1 MTGYIPKKEKP
12 YPDNGCAKAKAAGY
26 EGTCLES
33 KKFPKGCPF
42 PRCFEEPGVLPPQE
56 EETIKRN
63 EEIRKLHE
71 TGWTTEEIS
80 KETKLSI
87 RQVQRI
93 IQNKPYKRHLN
104 RKDSKGRNAEI
115 RKLKKEGM
123 PVEEIAAKF
132 NLHPATIYV
141 VCREDIPND

>member
-12 YPDNGCAKAKAAGY
+12 YPDNGCAKAKVAGY
-26 EGTCLES
+26 HGKCLD
-33 KKFPKGCPF
+33 CPF
-42 PRCFEEPGVLPPQE
+42 ERCFEDGGVPTVLE

-104 RKDSKGRNAEI
+104 RKDSKGRNEEI
-115 RKLKKEGM
+115 RRLKKSGM
-123 PVEEIAAKF
+123 PVDEIAAKF
-132 NLHPATIYV
+132 NLHPATVWV
-141 VCREDIPND
+141 VCRDNK